1 MLAEALLAL
10 QRFASSMMP
19 ISDRLIYNKRVFT
32 RSARASDKDGIER
45 KETVMA
51 GQKNKVTIFD
61 VAKASGVSS
70 SAVSYALNNKPGVSE
85 ATRAKVLKVAKELGW
100 RPNGAAQAL
109 ARANT
114 SRIGVVLAQEARL
127 LSAEPYMMELLAG
140 LGAELEQH
148 DYSMLL
154 RFAIGR
160 DNEVAILKDW
170 IATGNVDALLLVNLE
185 MDDPRVA
192 LLNEHP
198 EMPALALCD
207 PSLSG
212 GLPVMRSLDMQAV
225 TKAVSYLHDLG
236 HERIGRVGGPES
248 FGHSY
253 IRDAAF
259 SDAAAELGVR
269 YRCLHAD
276 YTPKGGIE
284 ATKRL
289 LSVNPR
295 PTAII
300 YDNDVMAM
308 AGMGIAREMGFDI
321 PGDLSIMA
329 WDDSFMCTAVFPHLT
344 VMGRD
349 IVGSGH
355 RAAQL
360 LLKLVDG
367 EQVGVADEYPYEL
380 RERAS
385 TGPAPAS
392 AGQR

>member
-1 MLAEALLAL
+1 
-10 QRFASSMMP
+10 
-19 ISDRLIYNKRVFT
+19 
-32 RSARASDKDGIER
+32 
-45 KETVMA
+45 MA

-70 SAVSYALNNKPGVSE
+70 SAVSYALNDKPGVSG
-85 ATRAKVLKVAKELGW
+85 ATRAKVLKIARELGW
-100 RPNGAAQAL
+100 KPNGAAQAL
-109 ARANT
+109 ARSHT
-114 SRIGVVLAQEARL
+114 SRIGVVLAREAQL
-127 LSAEPYMMELLAG
+127 LSVEPYMMELLAG
-140 LGAELEQH
+140 LGVELEQH
-148 DYSMLL
+148 DYSLLL

-160 DNEVAILKDW
+160 DAELSILKDW
-170 IATGNVDALLLVNLE
+170 IVTGNVDALLLVNLE
-185 MDDPRVA
+185 MDDPRVT
-192 LLNEHP
+192 LLKEYP
-198 EMPALALCD
+198 GMPVLALCD

-212 GLPVMRSLDMQAV
+212 GLPVMRSLDMDAV

-236 HERIGRVGGPES
+236 HKRIGRVGGPES

-276 YTPKGGIE
+276 YTPAGGIE

-300 YDNDVMAM
+300 YDNDVMAL

-349 IVGSGH
+349 IVGSG
-355 RAAQL
+355 RLAAKL
-360 LLKLVDG
+360 LLKLIDG
-367 EQVGVADEYPYEL
+367 ERFDVVEESPYDL

-385 TGPAPAS
+385 TGPAPA
-392 AGQR
+392 GE